1 MEGRGES
8 TCAHTHLRTSKQTRL
23 AASLLVNV
31 LEHEANEHEGL
42 ALLQPQP
49 CHEGHKGVVEEVE
62 VWGVDGAA
70 LEDLQ
75 IGVGKLVELGHVV
88 DVGPKV
94 EAARSWRG
102 RAFADEPLQCWWHK
116 GVGVCGLHL
125 AAASESK
132 VSLNHGIGGAE
143 AHDSRPR
150 AEYDIV
156 HSLHT

>member
-1 MEGRGES
+1 M
-8 TCAHTHLRTSKQTRL
+8 
-23 AASLLVNV
+23 NV

-62 VWGVDGAA
+62 VWRVDGAA

-75 IGVGKLVELGHVV
+75 IRVGKLVELGHVV

-102 RAFADEPLQCWWHK
+102 RAFADEPLQRWWHK

-156 HSLHT
+156 NSLHT